1 MWSILVVVLL
11 YFQAGRTL
19 GDEEC
24 DLEQACKDIGEQ
36 MERSFQKGPFS
47 TKGCYL
53 YYNEKDLRRYGNKI
67 YYGTVEMMLRK
78 LVRSTRNHRKNDP
91 LGSTAAQ

>member
-1 MWSILVVVLL
+1 MC
-11 YFQAGRTL
+11 T
-19 GDEEC
+19 EC

-67 YYGTVEMMLRK
+67 YYGTGGDDAEKISKIDPESSKKRPPGFNCSAGIVLFHIN
-78 LVRSTRNHRKNDP
+78 LVQITNSFF
-91 LGSTAAQ
+91 